1 MVKSTSGVGNPAD
14 EWVRKLA
21 APKIT
26 WGRQYNISKIFK
38 YKCNIHFQHFK
49 VISGTQFF

>member
-1 MVKSTSGVGNPAD
+1 MVKSTSGVGNPGD
-14 EWVRKLA
+14 EWGRKLA
-21 APKIT
+21 ALNHL
-26 WGRQYNISKIFK
+26 GRQYNSSKIFK